1 MNDLEEKMTWK
12 LKKNN
17 EIEQKSNFGPLYL
30 GTHKG

>member
-1 MNDLEEKMTWK
+1 MNDLEKKMTWK

-17 EIEQKSNFGPLYL
+17 EIEQKSHFGPLYL